1 MTPQPDPTSIRFA
14 IPKGRMHEG
23 VTRLLD
29 DAGIAVRMTSRDYRP
44 ALSLDGFEVKILKPQ
59 AIIEML
65 DLGARDL
72 GFAGADWVEERGT
85 DLVELL
91 DTKLD
96 TVRLVAAAP
105 EAILDDDGKLPDRKL
120 VVASEYTKTAQRW
133 IERKR
138 LDATILH
145 SYGATEVLP
154 PEDADCIID
163 NTATGATLRANGLRI
178 IDEIATSST
187 RLYAA
192 RAAMDDPTKR
202 ERIERFAMLIA
213 SVLEARTRV
222 MLEVNVPA
230 EALERVV
237 NALPSMNSPTVAP
250 MHNGGHGGGTDTG
263 YAVKS
268 AVPRDQLTDVI
279 PAVKAAGGRDIIV
292 TTPEQIVP

>member
-1 MTPQPDPTSIRFA
+1 
-14 IPKGRMHEG
+14 MHDG

-29 DAGIAVRMTSRDYRP
+29 DAGISVRTTARDYRP

-72 GFAGADWVEERGT
+72 GFAGADWVDERDA
-85 DLVELL
+85 DLLELL
-91 DTKLD
+91 DTRLD
-96 TVRLVAAAP
+96 TVRLVVAAP
-105 EAILDDDGKLPDRKL
+105 ESILDDAGNLPPRRL
-120 VVASEYTKTAQRW
+120 VVASEYANTTAKW
-133 IERKR
+133 INSRD
-138 LDATILH
+138 LDATVLH

-154 PEDADCIID
+154 PEDADCIVD
-163 NTATGATLRANGLRI
+163 NTATGGTLRANGLRI
-178 IDEIATSST
+178 IDELATSST

-192 RAAMDDPTKR
+192 RAAMDDSTKR
-202 ERIERFAMLIA
+202 DRIERFAMLIT

-230 EALERVV
+230 RALDAVV
-237 NALPSMNSPTVAP
+237 GALPCMNRPTVAP
-250 MHNGGHGGGTDTG
+250 MHGRDCEDAG

-268 AVPRDQLTDVI
+268 AVPRDQLPTVV
-279 PAVKAAGGRDIIV
+279 PAVKAAGGRDIVV